1 MITPYAQQ
9 GLKITIVGVGDVGGA
24 LAPLLAAA
32 GHQVRL
38 ASRRTERQLAEQGLA
53 ELLAR
58 PNVSVRPVEAAAADA
73 DLVLL
78 SVPYG
83 VAEQS
88 LSDLGVVTGTVVVD
102 ATNYNRDRDGDAAD
116 PGRDGT
122 TAVLLQRFP
131 NARWVKSFNMLWAG
145 WLRTDAKPEG
155 GADRVVFVA
164 SDDVDA
170 KALVAELIAQ
180 CGFVPFDTGSLAHA
194 VARQLEGT
202 PAWNQRLT
210 SEQAARLL
218 PDAPGARNVTSAST
232 GGTTS

>member
-1 MITPYAQQ
+1 
-9 GLKITIVGVGDVGGA
+9 
-24 LAPLLAAA
+24 
-32 GHQVRL
+32 
-38 ASRRTERQLAEQGLA
+38 
-53 ELLAR
+53 
-58 PNVSVRPVEAAAADA
+58 
-73 DLVLL
+73 
-78 SVPYG
+78 
-83 VAEQS
+83 
-88 LSDLGVVTGTVVVD
+88 
-102 ATNYNRDRDGDAAD
+102 
-116 PGRDGT
+116 
-122 TAVLLQRFP
+122 
-131 NARWVKSFNMLWAG
+131 MLWAG